1 MTISPTQPQSPK
13 PLADSPLFWLLLFA
27 SAALV
32 MLAVVQP
39 KFAEREARLERM
51 YHSRGRAAERSPPSA
66 ARQPSDPRE
75 FEAEEPEEYVPA
87 EPIVTLRPLMFLL
100 SGIVFAA
107 WIALAVLR
115 RRQGREDSSRGESP

>member
-1 MTISPTQPQSPK
+1 MTTSSTPPK
-13 PLADSPLFWLLLFA
+13 PLADSPLFWLLLFG

-39 KFAEREARLERM
+39 KFAQREARLERM
-51 YHSRGRAAERSPPSA
+51 YHSRQLAAQAAKTGA
-66 ARQPSDPRE
+66 ARRPSDPSD
-75 FEAEEPEEYVPA
+75 FEADEYAPA

-100 SGIVFAA
+100 SGVVLAA

-115 RRQGREDSSRGESP
+115 RRQWRECSHQGESA

>member
-1 MTISPTQPQSPK
+1 MTISPTPPQSPK

-39 KFAEREARLERM
+39 KFAQREARLERM
-51 YHSRGRAAERSPPSA
+51 YHSRGRAAERSPPNA

-75 FEAEEPEEYVPA
+75 FEADEYVPA

-100 SGIVFAA
+100 SGVVLAA

-115 RRQGREDSSRGESP
+115 RRQGREDSSRGESS

>member
-1 MTISPTQPQSPK
+1 MNASSSPHSPK

-39 KFAEREARLERM
+39 KFAQREARLERM
-51 YHSRGRAAERSPPSA
+51 YHSRGRAAERTQASA
-66 ARQPSDPRE
+66 TRQPSDPRE
-75 FEAEEPEEYVPA
+75 VEAEEYAPA

-100 SGIVFAA
+100 SGVVAAA

-115 RRQGREDSSRGESP
+115 RRQGREDSRGGESP

>member
-1 MTISPTQPQSPK
+1 MTTSSTPPHSPK

-39 KFAEREARLERM
+39 KFAQREARLERM
-51 YHSRGRAAERSPPSA
+51 YHSRGRAAERFPPNA
-66 ARQPSDPRE
+66 AGRPSDPRE
-75 FEAEEPEEYVPA
+75 FEAEEYEPT

-100 SGIVFAA
+100 SGVVAAA

-115 RRQGREDSSRGESP
+115 RRQGREEPRGGESP

>member
-1 MTISPTQPQSPK
+1 MTTSSTPPK

-39 KFAEREARLERM
+39 KFAQREARLERM
-51 YHSRGRAAERSPPSA
+51 YHSRGRAAERTQASA

-75 FEAEEPEEYVPA
+75 FEAEEYVPA

-100 SGIVFAA
+100 SGVVFAA
-107 WIALAVLR
+107 WIALAILR
-115 RRQGREDSSRGESP
+115 RRQGREDSRGGESP